1 MGCTDLNV
9 DTDLFGRNKSFE
21 FKKDNIKP
29 EKCTEEVALWRMICC
44 NDSQYTKDVK
54 EDAKNQLIALG
65 YAVIVN
71 GALVKAEHSQAF
83 SKWYEDK
90 ANNSLANSF
99 VVDKNPNHEGIIFLN
114 GNQYCFNVKSG
125 YYNGFNFYLP
135 IDKSG
140 KAKKVKGKSIQIT
153 DFEILQEEICT
164 IPFESWICGSLD
176 ALVCYNAKEAPK
188 FHKGGYIVRVNDFKV
203 I

>member
-1 MGCTDLNV
+1 MSN
-9 DTDLFGRNKSFE
+9 FG
-21 FKKDNIKP
+21 
-29 EKCTEEVALWRMICC
+29 